1 MYMIKRCV
9 APLALCLCAL
19 PSTAGAACFPVVGSV
34 TLTSDP
40 ACTVAGHI
48 PAPGTPGAWVYT
60 GQCFSVRLSVLGFP
74 LGNGYAGVT
83 AEPILGADNTA
94 TMTPAV
100 IPVDGQPLPRQIV
113 QTARSAITLG
123 SGSRRTT
130 LYSSD
135 VTVIQPDFSSGQ
147 LEPAAVTEQI
157 IITGTDG
164 QGSWANVTGHLTVA
178 GNSIGQ
184 PAPLMGKI
192 CR

>member
-94 TMTPAV
+94 TMTP
-100 IPVDGQPLPRQIV
+100 P
-113 QTARSAITLG
+113 
-123 SGSRRTT
+123 
-130 LYSSD
+130 
-135 VTVIQPDFSSGQ
+135 
-147 LEPAAVTEQI
+147 
-157 IITGTDG
+157 
-164 QGSWANVTGHLTVA
+164 
-178 GNSIGQ
+178 
-184 PAPLMGKI
+184 
-192 CR
+192 

>member
-1 MYMIKRCV
+1 M
-9 APLALCLCAL
+9 
-19 PSTAGAACFPVVGSV
+19 
-34 TLTSDP
+34 
-40 ACTVAGHI
+40 
-48 PAPGTPGAWVYT
+48 
-60 GQCFSVRLSVLGFP
+60 
-74 LGNGYAGVT
+74 
-83 AEPILGADNTA
+83 
-94 TMTPAV
+94 
-100 IPVDGQPLPRQIV
+100 

-184 PAPLMGKI
+184 PAPNGQDLP
-192 CR
+192 